1 MQELINT
8 HWSVKYKNNKMI
20 SEELEISIQNAF
32 EMAKLKKHEFLTLE
46 HLMLELCKDEEIK
59 ALFNF
64 YKANEKKIKND
75 LEQFIEKKLINIV
88 VADETRPMPSAAFE
102 RVLKRAAQHV
112 QSSGKREVK
121 ALNILVAM
129 YSERDSF
136 AVFFLEK
143 QNMTR
148 LNVVSYISHRKDNQ
162 VNKKNKVFNK
172 EQESE
177 TTNSKEKSILE
188 TYCINL
194 NRKALDG
201 KIDPI
206 IGRENEIERTVQIL
220 CRRLKNNPLFVGD
233 PGVGKT
239 ALAEGLAKKIV
250 EKKVPKVLLS
260 TKVYCLEMSTLLAGT
275 RYRGD
280 FEERLNNLLKEL
292 TASKENIL
300 FIDEIHTVIGAG
312 ATSGGSIDASNIL
325 KPALANGTLRC
336 IGSTT
341 YSEFR
346 KYFEKDSALARRFQK
361 IDIDEPNVKDA
372 IKILRGVK
380 HIYEKY
386 HNISYSEDAIEQA
399 VQLSARYIN
408 ERKLPDKA
416 IDILDEIGASQNL
429 KINKNKNITSKEVA
443 DVVSKI
449 AKIPSKNINRED
461 NKILKNLDK
470 NIKLSVFGQ
479 DKAIKELCRVVR
491 LSRSGLRDEEKT
503 IGSYLF
509 VGPTGVGKTEIA
521 KVLANVLNVKLL
533 RFDMSEYMER
543 HSVSRLI
550 GSPPGYV
557 GFDEGG
563 ALTEA
568 VNKNPYAVLLL
579 DEIEKAHPDIF
590 NILLQIMDYGKLTDH
605 NSRTVDFRNVV
616 LIMTS
621 NVGASTLDK
630 NSIGFTGTKTNDDNQ
645 GEVNKMFSP
654 EFRNRL
660 DSVISFDFLS
670 HKVMASIV
678 EKAISYLEGQLSE
691 KNITI
696 NLSDDAKRY
705 LSEKGYEKTYG
716 ARPLQR
722 LIQKEI
728 KEPLSEEILFGKLKN
743 GGTVNI
749 KLKDKKITFLIKN

>member
-1 MQELINT
+1 
-8 HWSVKYKNNKMI
+8 MI
-20 SEELEISIQNAF
+20 SEELEIRIQKAF
-32 EMAKLKKHEFLTLE
+32 ELARLKKHEFLTLE
-46 HLMLELCKDEEIK
+46 HLMLELCKDEEVIK
-59 ALFNF
+59 LFLF
-64 YKANEKKIKND
+64 YKIDVKKITDD
-75 LEQFIEKKLINIV
+75 LQHFIDKKLKDIIV
-88 VADETRPMPSAAFE
+88 KDDSRPTPSASFE

-129 YSERDSF
+129 YSERDNF

-143 QNMTR
+143 QKLSR
-148 LNVVSYISHRKDNQ
+148 LKVVSYISHRKENKSQIEFSVVSDNEEAEEKQ
-162 VNKKNKVFNK
+162 
-172 EQESE
+172 
-177 TTNSKEKSILE
+177 NSKSILE
-188 TYCINL
+188 TYCVNL
-194 NRKALDG
+194 NNKAMDN

-206 IGRENEIERTVQIL
+206 IGRETEIERTVQIL

-239 ALAEGLAKKIV
+239 ALAEGLAKKII
-250 EKKVPKVLLS
+250 EKKVPKILLN
-260 TKVYCLEMSTLLAGT
+260 TKVYSLEMSTLLAGT

-292 TASKENIL
+292 TSNRNNVL

-361 IDIDEPNVKDA
+361 IDIEEPSTEDA
-372 IKILRGVK
+372 IKILKGIS
-380 HIYEKY
+380 HIYENY
-386 HNISYSEDAIEQA
+386 HNIEYSPEAIEQA
-399 VQLSARYIN
+399 VQLSARYLN

-416 IDILDEIGASQNL
+416 IDILDEIGAAQNL
-429 KINKNKNITSKEVA
+429 KINKKKIISSKEVEDTVA
-443 DVVSKI
+443 KI
-449 AKIPSKNINRED
+449 ARIPSKNINRED
-461 NKILKNLDK
+461 NKVLKNLTK
-470 NIKLSVFGQ
+470 NLKLSVFGQ
-479 DKAIKELCRVVR
+479 DKAINELSRVVR
-491 LSRSGLRDEEKT
+491 LSRSGLREKEKT

-509 VGPTGVGKTEIA
+509 AGPTGVGKTEIA
-521 KVLANVLNVKLL
+521 RVLANVLNVKLL

-543 HSVSRLI
+543 HSISRLI

-563 ALTEA
+563 ALTES

-605 NSRTVDFRNVV
+605 NSRTVDFRNII

-621 NVGASTLDK
+621 NVGATSLDK
-630 NSIGFTGTKTNDDNQ
+630 NKIGFTGKKSNEDNLN
-645 GEVNKMFSP
+645 EINKMFSP

-660 DSVISFDFLS
+660 DSIISFDFLS
-670 HKVMASIV
+670 PNIMSSIV
-678 EKAISYLEGQLSE
+678 EKSISYLEGQLSE
-691 KNITI
+691 KNISI
-696 NLSDDAKRY
+696 Q
-705 LSEKGYEKTYG
+705 LSENAKKYLASKGYDKKYG

-728 KEPLSEEILFGKLKN
+728 KECLAEEILFGKLKK
-743 GGTVNI
+743 GGLV
-749 KLKDKKITFLIKN
+749 KIDSKNEKIIFNFS

>member
-1 MQELINT
+1 
-8 HWSVKYKNNKMI
+8 MI

-46 HLMLELCKDEEIK
+46 HLMLELCKDNEILS
-59 ALFNF
+59 LFTFHKVNH
-64 YKANEKKIKND
+64 KKVISD
-75 LEQFIEKKLINIV
+75 LENFLENKLKDIT
-88 VADETRPMPSAAFE
+88 VADETRPTPSAAFE

-112 QSSGKREVK
+112 QSSGKKEVK

-136 AVFFLEK
+136 AVYFLEK
-143 QNMTR
+143 QKLTR
-148 LNVVSYISHRKDNQ
+148 LKAVSYISHSKDNK
-162 VNKKNKVFNK
+162 VDHNEDIATDNLEEKSNSKNK
-172 EQESE
+172 
-177 TTNSKEKSILE
+177 TILE
-188 TYCINL
+188 TFCINL
-194 NRKALDG
+194 NKKAKEG
-201 KIDPI
+201 RIDPI
-206 IGRENEIERTVQIL
+206 IGRGEEIERTVQIL

-239 ALAEGLAKKIV
+239 ALAEGLAMKIV
-250 EKKVPKVLLS
+250 EKKVPKVLLN
-260 TKVYCLEMSTLLAGT
+260 TKVFSLEMSTLLAGT

-292 TASKENIL
+292 TSNRDNIL

-361 IDIDEPNVKDA
+361 IDIEEPSTSDA
-372 IKILRGVK
+372 IKILKGIS
-380 HIYEKY
+380 HIYENF
-386 HNISYSEDAIEQA
+386 HNIQYSEEAIEQA
-399 VQLSARYIN
+399 VQLSDRYIN

-416 IDILDEIGASQNL
+416 IDILDEIGAAQNL
-429 KINKNKNITSKEVA
+429 KSGKNKIISSKEVA
-443 DVVSKI
+443 DIVAKI
-449 AKIPSKNINRED
+449 ARIPSKNINRED
-461 NKILKNLDK
+461 NKVLKNLAK
-470 NIKLSVFGQ
+470 NLKLSVFGQ
-479 DKAIKELCRVVR
+479 DKAINELSRVVR
-491 LSRSGLRDEEKT
+491 LSRSGLREKEKT

-521 KVLANVLNVKLL
+521 RVLANVLNIKLL

-543 HSVSRLI
+543 HSISRLI

-605 NSRTVDFRNVV
+605 NSRTIDFRNII

-621 NVGASTLDK
+621 NVGASSLDK
-630 NSIGFTGTKTNDDNQ
+630 NKIGFTGNQTNEDNLQ
-645 GEVNKMFSP
+645 EINRMFSP

-670 HKVMASIV
+670 PKIMNSIV
-678 EKAISYLEGQLSE
+678 DKAISYLEGQLTE
-691 KNITI
+691 KNISIKLSNEAKKYLTI
-696 NLSDDAKRY
+696 
-705 LSEKGYEKTYG
+705 KGFDKKYG

-722 LIQKEI
+722 LVQKEI
-728 KEPLSEEILFGKLKN
+728 KEPLAEEILFGKLKN
-743 GGTVNI
+743 GGLVNI
-749 KLKDKKITFLIKN
+749 NLKDENLVFRFQK

>member
-1 MQELINT
+1 M
-8 HWSVKYKNNKMI
+8 
-20 SEELEISIQNAF
+20 
-32 EMAKLKKHEFLTLE
+32 
-46 HLMLELCKDEEIK
+46 
-59 ALFNF
+59 
-64 YKANEKKIKND
+64 
-75 LEQFIEKKLINIV
+75 
-88 VADETRPMPSAAFE
+88 
-102 RVLKRAAQHV
+102 
-112 QSSGKREVK
+112 
-121 ALNILVAM
+121 
-129 YSERDSF
+129 
-136 AVFFLEK
+136 
-143 QNMTR
+143 
-148 LNVVSYISHRKDNQ
+148 
-162 VNKKNKVFNK
+162 
-172 EQESE
+172 
-177 TTNSKEKSILE
+177 
-188 TYCINL
+188 
-194 NRKALDG
+194 
-201 KIDPI
+201 
-206 IGRENEIERTVQIL
+206 
-220 CRRLKNNPLFVGD
+220 
-233 PGVGKT
+233 
-239 ALAEGLAKKIV
+239 
-250 EKKVPKVLLS
+250 
-260 TKVYCLEMSTLLAGT
+260 
-275 RYRGD
+275 
-280 FEERLNNLLKEL
+280 KEL

-300 FIDEIHTVIGAG
+300 FVDEIHTVIGAG

-341 YSEFR
+341 YAEFR

-361 IDIDEPNVKDA
+361 IDIEEPNINDA
-372 IKILRGVK
+372 IKILKGVK

-386 HNISYSEDAIEQA
+386 HNVNYSEEAIEQA
-399 VQLSARYIN
+399 VNLSERYIN

-429 KINKNKNITSKEVA
+429 KTNKSKTISSKEVA
-443 DVVSKI
+443 DIVANI

-461 NKILKNLDK
+461 NKVLKNLEK
-470 NIKLSVFGQ
+470 NIRLSVFGQ

-568 VNKNPYAVLLL
+568 VNKNPYSVLLL

-605 NSRTVDFRNVV
+605 NSRTVDFRNVI

-621 NVGASTLDK
+621 NVGAATLDK
-630 NSIGFTGTKTNDDNQ
+630 NSIGFTGKKSNDDNYD
-645 GEVNKMFSP
+645 EVNKMFSP

-660 DSVISFDFLS
+660 DSIISFDFLS
-670 HKVMASIV
+670 PKIMINIV

-696 NLSDDAKRY
+696 ELSEEAKLY
-705 LSEKGYEKTYG
+705 LSKKGFDKSYG

-728 KEPLSEEILFGKLKN
+728 KEPLAEEILFGKLKN
-743 GGTVNI
+743 GGVVNI
-749 KLKDKKITFLIKN
+749 KLKDKKIKFLIKN

>member
-1 MQELINT
+1 
-8 HWSVKYKNNKMI
+8 MI

-32 EMAKLKKHEFLTLE
+32 ELARIKKHEFLTLE

-59 ALFNF
+59 SLFSF
-64 YKANEKKIKND
+64 YKVNKKTISDD
-75 LEQFIEKKLINIV
+75 LEQFVNNKLKDITV
-88 VADETRPMPSAAFE
+88 SDDAKPTPSAAFE

-112 QSSGKREVK
+112 QNSGKREVK

-129 YSERDSF
+129 YSERDNF

-143 QNMTR
+143 QKLTR
-148 LNVVSYISHRKDNQ
+148 LKVVSYISHL
-162 VNKKNKVFNK
+162 KKNNSDKNMNDEDVFL
-172 EQESE
+172 EQEQK
-177 TTNSKEKSILE
+177 TKNNSILE
-188 TYCINL
+188 TFCVNL
-194 NRKALDG
+194 NKKAREN

-206 IGRENEIERTVQIL
+206 IGREEEIERTVQIL

-250 EKKVPKVLLS
+250 EKKVPKVLLDI
-260 TKVYCLEMSTLLAGT
+260 KVYSLEMSTLLAGT

-292 TASKENIL
+292 TSNKNNIL

-336 IGSTT
+336 VGSTT

-361 IDIDEPNVKDA
+361 IDINEPSASDA
-372 IKILRGVK
+372 IKIIKGIS
-380 HIYEKY
+380 HIYESY
-386 HNISYSEDAIEQA
+386 HNVEFSNDALEQA
-399 VQLSARYIN
+399 VYLSERYIN
-408 ERKLPDKA
+408 DRKLPDKA
-416 IDILDEIGASQNL
+416 IDILDEIGAAQNL
-429 KINKNKNITSKEVA
+429 KSVRKKVISSKEVA
-443 DVVSKI
+443 DIVAKI
-449 AKIPSKNINRED
+449 ARIPSKNINRED
-461 NKILKNLDK
+461 NKVLKNLNK
-470 NIKLSVFGQ
+470 NLKLSVFGQ
-479 DKAIKELCRVVR
+479 DKAINELSRVVR
-491 LSRSGLRDEEKT
+491 LSRSGLREKEKT

-509 VGPTGVGKTEIA
+509 AGPTGVGKTEIA
-521 KVLANVLNVKLL
+521 RVLAKVLNVKLL

-543 HSVSRLI
+543 HSISRLI

-579 DEIEKAHPDIF
+579 DEIEKAHTDIF

-605 NSRTVDFRNVV
+605 NSRTIDFRNII

-621 NVGASTLDK
+621 NVGASSLDK
-630 NSIGFTGTKTNDDNQ
+630 NNIGFTGKQTSEDNLN
-645 GEVNKMFSP
+645 EINKMFSP

-660 DSVISFDFLS
+660 DSIISFDFLS
-670 HKVMASIV
+670 PKIMANIV
-678 EKAISYLEGQLSE
+678 DKNIAYLEGQLSE

-696 NLSDDAKRY
+696 R
-705 LSEKGYEKTYG
+705 LSEQAKSYLAMKGYEKKYG

-728 KEPLSEEILFGKLKN
+728 KEPLAEEILFGKLKN
-743 GGTVNI
+743 GGLVEIGI
-749 KLKDKKITFLIKN
+749 KEEKIFFNYEK

>member
-1 MQELINT
+1 
-8 HWSVKYKNNKMI
+8 
-20 SEELEISIQNAF
+20 
-32 EMAKLKKHEFLTLE
+32 
-46 HLMLELCKDEEIK
+46 
-59 ALFNF
+59 
-64 YKANEKKIKND
+64 
-75 LEQFIEKKLINIV
+75 
-88 VADETRPMPSAAFE
+88 MPSAAFE

-148 LNVVSYISHRKDNQ
+148 LNVVSYISHSKDSQSEKKKTDFNDNQ
-162 VNKKNKVFNK
+162 ENEVK
-172 EQESE
+172 S
-177 TTNSKEKSILE
+177 SKEKSILE
-188 TYCINL
+188 TFCLNL
-194 NRKALDG
+194 NKKAIEG

-206 IGRENEIERTVQIL
+206 IGREKEIERTVQIL

-260 TKVYCLEMSTLLAGT
+260 TKVYSLEMSTLLAGT

-300 FIDEIHTVIGAG
+300 FVDEIHTVIGAG

-341 YSEFR
+341 YAEFR

-361 IDIDEPNVKDA
+361 IDIEEPNINDA
-372 IKILRGVK
+372 IKILKGVK

-386 HNISYSEDAIEQA
+386 HNVNYSEEAIEQA
-399 VQLSARYIN
+399 VHLSERYIN

-429 KINKNKNITSKEVA
+429 KTNKSKTISSKEVA
-443 DVVSKI
+443 DIVANI

-461 NKILKNLDK
+461 NKVLKNLEK
-470 NIKLSVFGQ
+470 NIRLSVFGQ

-509 VGPTGVGKTEIA
+509 VG
-521 KVLANVLNVKLL
+521 LL
-533 RFDMSEYMER
+533 E
-543 HSVSRLI
+543 
-550 GSPPGYV
+550 
-557 GFDEGG
+557 
-563 ALTEA
+563 
-568 VNKNPYAVLLL
+568 
-579 DEIEKAHPDIF
+579 
-590 NILLQIMDYGKLTDH
+590 
-605 NSRTVDFRNVV
+605 
-616 LIMTS
+616 
-621 NVGASTLDK
+621 
-630 NSIGFTGTKTNDDNQ
+630 
-645 GEVNKMFSP
+645 
-654 EFRNRL
+654 
-660 DSVISFDFLS
+660 
-670 HKVMASIV
+670 
-678 EKAISYLEGQLSE
+678 
-691 KNITI
+691 
-696 NLSDDAKRY
+696 
-705 LSEKGYEKTYG
+705 
-716 ARPLQR
+716 
-722 LIQKEI
+722 
-728 KEPLSEEILFGKLKN
+728 
-743 GGTVNI
+743 
-749 KLKDKKITFLIKN
+749 

>member
-1 MQELINT
+1 
-8 HWSVKYKNNKMI
+8 MI

-32 EMAKLKKHEFLTLE
+32 ELARIKKHEFLTLE

-59 ALFNF
+59 SLFSF
-64 YKANEKKIKND
+64 YKVNKKTISDD
-75 LEQFIEKKLINIV
+75 LEQFVNNKLKDITV
-88 VADETRPMPSAAFE
+88 SDDAKPTPSAAFE

-129 YSERDSF
+129 YSEKDNF

-143 QNMTR
+143 QKLTR
-148 LNVVSYISHRKDNQ
+148 LKVVSYISHL
-162 VNKKNKVFNK
+162 KKNNSDKNMNDEDVFL
-172 EQESE
+172 EQEQK
-177 TTNSKEKSILE
+177 TKNNSILE
-188 TYCINL
+188 TFCVNL
-194 NRKALDG
+194 NKKAKEN

-206 IGRENEIERTVQIL
+206 IGREEEIERTVQIL

-250 EKKVPKVLLS
+250 EKKVPKVLLDI
-260 TKVYCLEMSTLLAGT
+260 KVYSLEMSTLLAGT

-292 TASKENIL
+292 TSNKNNIL

-336 IGSTT
+336 VGSTT

-361 IDIDEPNVKDA
+361 IDINEPSASDA
-372 IKILRGVK
+372 IKIIKGIS
-380 HIYEKY
+380 HIYESY
-386 HNISYSEDAIEQA
+386 HNVEFSNDALEQA
-399 VQLSARYIN
+399 VYLSERYIN
-408 ERKLPDKA
+408 DRKLPDKA
-416 IDILDEIGASQNL
+416 IDILDEIGAAQNL
-429 KINKNKNITSKEVA
+429 KSVRKKVISSKEVA
-443 DVVSKI
+443 DIVAKI
-449 AKIPSKNINRED
+449 ARIPSKNINKED
-461 NKILKNLDK
+461 NKVLKNLNK
-470 NIKLSVFGQ
+470 NLKLSVFGQ
-479 DKAIKELCRVVR
+479 DKAINELSRVVR
-491 LSRSGLRDEEKT
+491 LSRSGLREKEKT

-509 VGPTGVGKTEIA
+509 AGPTGVGKTEIA
-521 KVLANVLNVKLL
+521 RVLAKVLNVKLL

-543 HSVSRLI
+543 HSISRLI

-579 DEIEKAHPDIF
+579 DEIEKAHTDIF

-605 NSRTVDFRNVV
+605 NSRKIDFRNII

-621 NVGASTLDK
+621 NVGASSLDK
-630 NSIGFTGTKTNDDNQ
+630 NNIGFTGKQTSEDNLN
-645 GEVNKMFSP
+645 EINKMFSP

-660 DSVISFDFLS
+660 DSIISFDFLS
-670 HKVMASIV
+670 PKIMANIV
-678 EKAISYLEGQLSE
+678 DKNIAYLEGQLSE

-696 NLSDDAKRY
+696 R
-705 LSEKGYEKTYG
+705 LSEQAKSYLAMKGYEKKYG

-728 KEPLSEEILFGKLKN
+728 KEPLAEEILFGKLKN
-743 GGTVNI
+743 GGLVEIGI
-749 KLKDKKITFLIKN
+749 KEEKIFFNYEK

>member
-1 MQELINT
+1 
-8 HWSVKYKNNKMI
+8 MI
-20 SEELEISIQNAF
+20 SEELEIRIQKAF
-32 EMAKLKKHEFLTLE
+32 ELARLKKHEFLTLE
-46 HLMLELCKDEEIK
+46 HLMLELCKDEEVIK
-59 ALFNF
+59 LFSF
-64 YKANEKKIKND
+64 YKIDVKKISDD
-75 LEQFIEKKLINIV
+75 LQHFIDKKLKDIIV
-88 VADETRPMPSAAFE
+88 KDNSRPTPSASFE

-129 YSERDSF
+129 YSERDNF

-143 QNMTR
+143 QKLSR
-148 LNVVSYISHRKDNQ
+148 LKVVSYISHRKENKSEIEFSVVSDN
-162 VNKKNKVFNK
+162 
-172 EQESE
+172 EESE
-177 TTNSKEKSILE
+177 EKQNSKSILE
-188 TYCINL
+188 TYCVNL
-194 NRKALDG
+194 NNKAMDN

-206 IGRENEIERTVQIL
+206 IGRETEIERTVQIL

-239 ALAEGLAKKIV
+239 ALAEGLAKKII
-250 EKKVPKVLLS
+250 EKKVPKILLN
-260 TKVYCLEMSTLLAGT
+260 TKVYSLEMSTLLAGT

-292 TASKENIL
+292 TSNRNNVL

-361 IDIDEPNVKDA
+361 IDIEEPSTEDA
-372 IKILRGVK
+372 IKILKGIS
-380 HIYEKY
+380 HIYENY
-386 HNISYSEDAIEQA
+386 HNIEYSPEAIEQA
-399 VQLSARYIN
+399 VHLSARYLN

-416 IDILDEIGASQNL
+416 IDILDEIGAAQNL
-429 KINKNKNITSKEVA
+429 KINKKKIISSKEVEDTVA
-443 DVVSKI
+443 KI
-449 AKIPSKNINRED
+449 ARIPSKNINRED
-461 NKILKNLDK
+461 NKVLKNLTK
-470 NIKLSVFGQ
+470 NLKLSVFGQ
-479 DKAIKELCRVVR
+479 DKAITELSRVVR
-491 LSRSGLRDEEKT
+491 LSRSGLREKEKT

-509 VGPTGVGKTEIA
+509 AGPTGVGKTEIA
-521 KVLANVLNVKLL
+521 RVLANVLNVKLL

-543 HSVSRLI
+543 HSISRLI

-563 ALTEA
+563 ALTES

-605 NSRTVDFRNVV
+605 NSRTVDFRNII

-621 NVGASTLDK
+621 NVGATSLDK
-630 NSIGFTGTKTNDDNQ
+630 NKIGFTGKKSNEDNLN
-645 GEVNKMFSP
+645 EINKMFSP

-660 DSVISFDFLS
+660 DSIISFDFLS
-670 HKVMASIV
+670 PSIMSSIV
-678 EKAISYLEGQLSE
+678 EKSISYLEGQLSE
-691 KNITI
+691 KNISI
-696 NLSDDAKRY
+696 Q
-705 LSEKGYEKTYG
+705 LSENAKKYLASKGYDKKYG

-728 KEPLSEEILFGKLKN
+728 KECLAEEILFGKLKK
-743 GGTVNI
+743 GGLV
-749 KLKDKKITFLIKN
+749 KIDSKNEKIIFNFS

>member
-1 MQELINT
+1 
-8 HWSVKYKNNKMI
+8 MI
-20 SEELEISIQNAF
+20 SEELEISIQKAF
-32 EMAKLKKHEFLTLE
+32 EMAKLKRHEFLTLE
-46 HLMLELCKDEEIK
+46 HLMLELCNDEEIK
-59 ALFNF
+59 SLFDY
-64 YKANEKKIKND
+64 YKINYKNIISD
-75 LEQFIEKKLINIV
+75 LEKFIENKLKNIV
-88 VADETRPMPSAAFE
+88 VTDETKPTPSAAFE

-112 QSSGKREVK
+112 QNSGKAEVK
-121 ALNILVAM
+121 GLNILVAM
-129 YSERDSF
+129 YSERDNF

-143 QNMTR
+143 QDLTR
-148 LNVVSYISHRKDNQ
+148 LKVVSYISHLRDRVAKEDLKTSNQ
-162 VNKKNKVFNK
+162 IKEDSVKSKSVLDQFCTNLNKKAIEGKV
-172 EQESE
+172 
-177 TTNSKEKSILE
+177 
-188 TYCINL
+188 
-194 NRKALDG
+194 
-201 KIDPI
+201 DPI
-206 IGRENEIERTVQIL
+206 IGREEEIERTVQIL

-250 EKKVPKVLLS
+250 DKKVPKVLLN
-260 TKVYCLEMSTLLAGT
+260 TKVFSLEMSTLLAGT

-280 FEERLNNLLKEL
+280 FEERLNNLLKEI
-292 TASKENIL
+292 TSSNENIL

-361 IDIDEPNVKDA
+361 IDIEEPDESNA
-372 IKILRGVK
+372 IKILKGIS
-380 HIYEKY
+380 HIYEEFHKI
-386 HNISYSEDAIEQA
+386 NYSEEAIEQA
-399 VQLSARYIN
+399 VQLSARYIT

-416 IDILDEIGASQNL
+416 IDILDEIGAAQNF
-429 KINKNKNITSKEVA
+429 KPAKNKNISSKEVA
-443 DVVSKI
+443 DIVAKI
-449 AKIPSKNINRED
+449 ARIPSKNINKED
-461 NKILKNLDK
+461 NKLLKNLAK
-470 NIKLSVFGQ
+470 NLKLSVFGQ
-479 DKAIKELCRVVR
+479 DKAIDELSRVVR
-491 LSRSGLRDEEKT
+491 LSRSGLREKEKT
-503 IGSYLF
+503 LGSYLF

-521 KVLANVLNVKLL
+521 RVLANVLNVKLL

-543 HSVSRLI
+543 HSLSRLI

-605 NSRTVDFRNVV
+605 NSRTVDFRNII

-621 NVGASTLDK
+621 NVGASSLDK
-630 NSIGFTGTKTNDDNQ
+630 NNIGFTSKKSKDDNHE
-645 GEVNKMFSP
+645 EVNKMFSP

-660 DSVISFDFLS
+660 DSIISFEFLS
-670 HKVMASIV
+670 QDIMISIV
-678 EKAISYLEGQLSE
+678 EKAINYLEDQLSE
-691 KNITI
+691 KNISIT
-696 NLSDDAKRY
+696 LSQEAKKY
-705 LSEKGYEKTYG
+705 LATKGYDKKYG

-728 KEPLSEEILFGKLKN
+728 KEALAEEILFGKIKN
-743 GGTVNI
+743 GGSVEVSMKN
-749 KLKDKKITFLIKN
+749 KKINFRFKK

>member
-1 MQELINT
+1 
-8 HWSVKYKNNKMI
+8 MI
-20 SEELEISIQNAF
+20 SEELEIRIQNAF

-46 HLMLELCKDEEIK
+46 HLMLELCKDEEVK
-59 ALFNF
+59 SLFSF
-64 YKANEKKIKND
+64 YKVNYNKIIND
-75 LEQFIEKKLINIV
+75 LEQFIENKLKDIV
-88 VADETRPMPSAAFE
+88 VLDETRPTPSAAFE

-121 ALNILVAM
+121 ALNILVAI
-129 YSERDSF
+129 YSERDNF
-136 AVFFLEK
+136 TVFFLEK
-143 QNMTR
+143 QKLTR
-148 LNVVSYISHRKDNQ
+148 LKVVSYISHRKDKNLDQRKTIGNDQ
-162 VNKKNKVFNK
+162 VEEEAKVSN
-172 EQESE
+172 
-177 TTNSKEKSILE
+177 KSILK
-188 TYCINL
+188 TFCTNL
-194 NRKALDG
+194 NKKAEEN

-206 IGRENEIERTVQIL
+206 IGREKEIERTVQIL

-250 EKKVPKVLLS
+250 EKKVPKVILS
-260 TKVYCLEMSTLLAGT
+260 TKVFSLEMATLLAGT

-292 TASKENIL
+292 TANRDNIL

-361 IDIDEPNVKDA
+361 IDIDEPSTADA
-372 IKILRGVK
+372 IKILKGIS
-380 HIYEKY
+380 HIYENY
-386 HNISYSEDAIEQA
+386 HNIQYSDEAIEQA
-399 VQLSARYIN
+399 VQLSARYIH

-416 IDILDEIGASQNL
+416 IDILDEIGAAQNI
-429 KINKNKNITSKEVA
+429 KSSKNKTISSKEVA
-443 DVVSKI
+443 DIVAKI
-449 AKIPSKNINRED
+449 ARIPSKNINRED
-461 NKILKNLDK
+461 NRVLKNLTK
-470 NIKLSVFGQ
+470 NLKLSVFGQ
-479 DKAIKELCRVVR
+479 DKAINELSRVVR
-491 LSRSGLRDEEKT
+491 LSRSGLREKEKT

-521 KVLANVLNVKLL
+521 IVLAKVLNIKLL

-543 HSVSRLI
+543 HSISRLI

-605 NSRTVDFRNVV
+605 NSRTVDFRNII

-621 NVGASTLDK
+621 NVGASNLDK
-630 NSIGFTGTKTNDDNQ
+630 NKIGFTGKQSNDDNLQ
-645 GEVNKMFSP
+645 EINKMFSP

-660 DSVISFDFLS
+660 DSIISFEFLS
-670 HKVMASIV
+670 PSIMDNIV
-678 EKAISYLEGQLSE
+678 EKAINYLEGQLAE
-691 KNITI
+691 KNISI
-696 NLSDDAKRY
+696 QLSNEARKY
-705 LSEKGYEKTYG
+705 LALKGYDIKYG

-722 LIQKEI
+722 IIQKEI
-728 KEPLSEEILFGKLKN
+728 KESLAEEILFGKLKN
-743 GGTVNI
+743 GGLVNI
-749 KLKDKKITFLIKN
+749 NIKNKKIIFTFEK

>member
-1 MQELINT
+1 
-8 HWSVKYKNNKMI
+8 MI

-32 EMAKLKKHEFLTLE
+32 ELARIKKHEFLTLE

-59 ALFNF
+59 SLFSF
-64 YKANEKKIKND
+64 YKVNKKKISDD
-75 LEQFIEKKLINIV
+75 LEQFVNNKLKDITV
-88 VADETRPMPSAAFE
+88 SDDAKPTPSAAFE

-129 YSERDSF
+129 YSERDNF

-143 QNMTR
+143 QKLTR
-148 LNVVSYISHRKDNQ
+148 LKVVSYISHL
-162 VNKKNKVFNK
+162 KKNNSDKNMNDEDVFL
-172 EQESE
+172 EQEQK
-177 TTNSKEKSILE
+177 TKNNSILE
-188 TYCINL
+188 TFCVNL
-194 NRKALDG
+194 NKKAKEN

-206 IGRENEIERTVQIL
+206 IGREEEIERTVQIL

-250 EKKVPKVLLS
+250 EKKVPKVLLDI
-260 TKVYCLEMSTLLAGT
+260 KVYSLEMSTLLAGT

-292 TASKENIL
+292 TSNKNNIL

-336 IGSTT
+336 VGSTT

-361 IDIDEPNVKDA
+361 IDINEPSASDA
-372 IKILRGVK
+372 IKIIKGIS
-380 HIYEKY
+380 HIYESY
-386 HNISYSEDAIEQA
+386 HNVEFSNDALEQA
-399 VQLSARYIN
+399 VYLSERYIN
-408 ERKLPDKA
+408 DRKLPDKA
-416 IDILDEIGASQNL
+416 IDILDEIGAAQNL
-429 KINKNKNITSKEVA
+429 KSVRKKVISSKEVA
-443 DVVSKI
+443 DIVAKI
-449 AKIPSKNINRED
+449 ARIPSKNINRED
-461 NKILKNLDK
+461 NKVLKNLNK
-470 NIKLSVFGQ
+470 NLKLSVFGQ
-479 DKAIKELCRVVR
+479 DKAINELSRVVR
-491 LSRSGLRDEEKT
+491 LSRSGLREKEKT

-509 VGPTGVGKTEIA
+509 AGPTGVGKTEIA
-521 KVLANVLNVKLL
+521 RVLAKVLNVKLL

-543 HSVSRLI
+543 HSISRLI

-579 DEIEKAHPDIF
+579 DEIEKAHTDIF

-605 NSRTVDFRNVV
+605 NSRTIDFRNII

-621 NVGASTLDK
+621 NVGASSLDK
-630 NSIGFTGTKTNDDNQ
+630 NNIGFTGKMTSEDNLN
-645 GEVNKMFSP
+645 EINKMFSP

-660 DSVISFDFLS
+660 DSIISFDFLS
-670 HKVMASIV
+670 PKIMSNIV
-678 EKAISYLEGQLSE
+678 DKNIAYLEGQLSE

-696 NLSDDAKRY
+696 Q
-705 LSEKGYEKTYG
+705 LSEQAKSYLAMKGYEKKYG

-728 KEPLSEEILFGKLKN
+728 KEPLAEEILFGKLKN
-743 GGTVNI
+743 GGLVEIGI
-749 KLKDKKITFLIKN
+749 KEEKIFFNYEK